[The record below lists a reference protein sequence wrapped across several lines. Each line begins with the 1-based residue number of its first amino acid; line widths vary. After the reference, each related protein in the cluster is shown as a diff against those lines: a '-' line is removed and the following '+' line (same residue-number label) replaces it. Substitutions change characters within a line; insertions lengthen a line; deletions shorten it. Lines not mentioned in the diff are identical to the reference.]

1 MIKCQDKKKCNWS
14 NYVTEGWGLTLDTFT
29 YNEAG
34 YLNGW
39 TLCSNTIE
47 YTGETIED
55 LISTLNNIKVTYDL
69 KVHDEHTKDILV
81 IYTDDI
87 NKLYYFLYNY
97 GLTDEFTH
105 YFQILDNIEFRAC
118 WDADY
123 VSAKEIAEWADL
135 MINMVFVPDK
145 YFYIT
150 SSQIPRKRIKKSNK
164 AYKETIAQELYPI
177 SFDRYHLLR
186 KAFFGGI
193 LYVPYPGLII
203 SEPVIEIDLK
213 SAYIYCLLAFK
224 HCMSVSKRI
233 DTEHWEYYVH
243 SENKT
248 SYGRY
253 RIKYSSYTNKIT
265 CYKNEN
271 GEPCQKG
278 EDIVDT
284 FIFTADDLKLF
295 LREVS
300 VNTLE
305 CLHLDEYTLD
315 YLPQSVRDELVD
327 EYVKKEKL
335 AKEKPGS
342 GELAIQKVIINSI
355 FGNCCR
361 NWKEVDEFKEDR
373 KDATLAPQWGIWT
386 TSYCKSLLLGL
397 GNSLEGWLYSATDS
411 IYCLD
416 TKENREKIA
425 AFNEKIRERTKVLC
439 DTFGY
444 NYEDLKDLGTFCVKT
459 NIKKFKAFGPNA
471 YIYEKEDGNICI
483 KASCCTKKYRNK
495 LTKEEK
501 EALFE
506 VEQLPTGER
515 YLGHLNLNK
524 TSCIVEGKTY
534 TSNGSYYYELLNE
547 DETRVYA
554 LAEVVR
560 RMLEQK

>member
-1 MIKCQDKKKCNWS
+1 MIKCQDKKTCNWS

-34 YLNGW
+34 YLNDW
-39 TLCSNTIE
+39 TLCSKTIE

-55 LISTLNNIKVTYDL
+55 LISTLNNIKVAYDL
-69 KVHDEHTKDILV
+69 KVHDKHNKDILV

-87 NKLYYFLYNY
+87 NKLYHFLYRY

-105 YFQILDNIEFRAC
+105 YFQILYNIEFRAC
-118 WDADY
+118 WDSDY
-123 VSAKEIAEWADL
+123 VSAKEIADWADL

-150 SSQIPRKRIKKSNK
+150 SSQIPRKRIRKSTK
-164 AYKETIAQELYPI
+164 AYKETIAHDIYPK
-177 SFDRYHLLR
+177 SFDRYNLLR

-224 HCMSVSKRI
+224 HCMSVSKKI
-233 DTEHWEYYVH
+233 DNEHWEYYVD
-243 SENKT
+243 SKNKT

-271 GEPCQKG
+271 GESCKKG
-278 EDIVDT
+278 EDLVDT

-300 VNTLE
+300 VQTLE
-305 CLHLDEYTLD
+305 CLYLDEYTLD
-315 YLPQSVRDELVD
+315 YLPQSVREELID
-327 EYVKKEKL
+327 EYIKKEKL
-335 AKEKPGS
+335 SKEKPGS
-342 GELAIQKVIINSI
+342 GELAVQKVIVNSI

-361 NWKEVDEFKEDR
+361 NWKEVDDY
-373 KDATLAPQWGIWT
+373 KDDKDNASLAPQWGVWT
-386 TSYCKSLLLGL
+386 TSYCKQLILEL
-397 GNSLEGWLYSATDS
+397 GNLLEGWLYSATDS

-425 AFNEKIRERTKVLC
+425 AFNEKIREKTKAFC
-439 DTFGY
+439 DTFDY
-444 NYEDLKDLGTFCVKT
+444 NYEELKDLGTFCVKT
-459 NIKKFKAFGPNA
+459 KIKKFKAFGPNA
-471 YIYEKEDGNICI
+471 YIYLKDDGEIVI
-483 KASCCTKKYRNK
+483 KASGCTKAYRKN

-506 VEQLPTGER
+506 VDQLPTGDR
-515 YLGHLNLNK
+515 KRGYINKDK
-524 TSCIVEGKTY
+524 TSYSIDGKTY
-534 TSNGSYYYELLNE
+534 TSNGSYYYIEYTG
-547 DETRVYA
+547 DEARYLA
-554 LAEVVR
+554 LAEILAKR
-560 RMLEQK
+560 FDI